1 MKFLKFALVVF
12 ALMLLK
18 IDPSPAQE
26 NVAKAYEKLKK
37 QVEGVAKDTESFGS
51 NLNKAMQSLSKV
63 STSEPKNQAKTI
75 KSFQKDVD
83 GLNKALKKATDGIKG
98 LREKREQY
106 ISEWERS
113 IEQISNPDLKKTSEE
128 RRQKV
133 IEAHT
138 QLTERATA
146 VREEIDGFMQELSDL
161 VTFLGGDPTVE
172 AVSASKATIDKVL
185 ADGKSLSD
193 GVQEVSS
200 RLNAFAKGTS

>member
-51 NLNKAMQSLSKV
+51 NLKKAMQSLSKV